1 MAKNKFESNEEVVAE
16 EVILTEEQHLLIA
29 ALESDGVIGNLS
41 VLKDD
46 ENTTEKL
53 VQLII
58 VYVALHGALGD
69 DAGATISARQ
79 NLVDYKPAKVKA
91 AKKPREPKAP
101 KEPKFNERKALAEAL
116 ETDTL
121 STLEQDERISEEL
134 KNAIITYATLRGLD
148 LPEAIIDAAK
158 ATLASFG
165 KGSKGSKGGTS
176 GPRQT
181 FGVEVNGV
189 VYATLTSAIAAQGI
203 EKIIIGENKS
213 DDADIAWRTIRPK
226 LVKDGIANYNNAT
239 YTKVD
244 SPVAAPVAATV
255 EA

>member
-91 AKKPREPKAP
+91 AKKPREP

-244 SPVAAPVAATV
+244 SPVAPVAATV

>member
-29 ALESDGVIGNLS
+29 ALESDDVIGNLS

-53 VQLII
+53 ATLIT
-58 VYVALHGALGD
+58 VYIALQNALGD
-69 DAGATISARQ
+69 EAGATANARQ
-79 NLVDYKPAKVKA
+79 NLVNYKPAKVKA
-91 AKKPREPKAP
+91 AKKPKEPKAP

-116 ETDTL
+116 ETNTL
-121 STLEQDERISEEL
+121 SVLEQDERISEEL
-134 KNAIITYATLRGLD
+134 KNAIVTYTTLRDLGT
-148 LPEAIIDAAK
+148 LPEAIIDAALVALSK
-158 ATLASFG
+158 FG
-165 KGSKGSKGGTS
+165 RGSKGGQ
-176 GPRQT
+176 GGARQS

-189 VYATLTSAIAAQGI
+189 VYSTLTSAISAQGI
-203 EKIIIGENKS
+203 EKVISGDNKA

-226 LVKDGIANYNNAT
+226 LIKDGIANYNDAT

-244 SPVAAPVAATV
+244 SPVA
-255 EA
+255 